1 MIVLGLHLGHDAT
14 ACVLA
19 DGEIL
24 SFIEKERVV
33 RLKHAG
39 FVDIDL
45 IDIALE
51 RAGVELDQI
60 DYVSITQTQNWPL
73 VFFDTSKFFFDVDI
87 ARAAELKITDGAVI
101 QVLGNYKNRRARL
114 KKATTDRFT
123 RAFVEGSKTSAYA
136 AALNE
141 EIDFESDK
149 LDVAFSA
156 EFPIWPKKLATRTPT
171 KQLFRHANRE
181 FREYVPQN
189 PDRVRFHIPLT
200 VTIRGREFPGAQFP
214 HHLAHAAVAHYQSG
228 KENTA
233 VLTVDNGHNNS
244 KYGYTG
250 GLYCLGAGTQLGVL
264 GPNFAHHGHVYNRM
278 GLRIGWD
285 AFSAAG
291 KLMGLA
297 PYGKPV
303 FYDPTMIGS
312 YADVFDF
319 PDDTV
324 YNGWETTADWV
335 EYIAAH
341 AKDRGYAP
349 LTRDPSNVLAPLSVD
364 IAASTQRFFEEQ
376 TQHFATTLEVLCQR
390 IGFEPEVLGLSGG
403 CALNCPA
410 NSLLHRAGR
419 FPELFVPPSVD
430 DSGLALGGAFLL
442 MHDLFDVPRVTQD
455 PYSSNS
461 AYLGRDWTDAQVRAA
476 IEAQKID
483 LEVEERSDTPDA
495 AAADLIEDHVIA
507 WFEGKSEVGP
517 RALGN
522 RSILANPGKKANW
535 ARTNDIKR
543 REHWRPFAPAVLEEK
558 NDDWFEGAPSISPFM
573 LFTAQVK
580 GDKLP
585 AITHVDGSARVQTV
599 AKNCGGFRTLLE
611 RLDERTGVPVVLNTS
626 FNGPGEPI
634 VDTPTEAINFL
645 KSSDID
651 ALYLQGYKLK
661 RRQ

>member
-101 QVLGNYKNRRARL
+101 QALGNYKNRRARL
-114 KKATTDRFT
+114 KKDAMDRFNE
-123 RAFVEGSKTSAYA
+123 AFVEGSKTSAYA

-233 VLTVDNGHNNS
+233 VLTVDNGHNHS

-376 TQHFATTLEVLCQR
+376 TQHFATNLEVLCQR